1 MVYNAMKKIYN
12 ELRSHDGKL
21 TEFALLLSSK
31 GLYKNHRLATQ
42 ALRLNTKEN
51 PEIQRLYEEWKPGKL
66 KTKDM
71 TTHVDKVAEVFKEI
85 KKRSLKAELNSIV
98 DIMEEALKELTL
110 GIKSMDKERLLQA
123 KELLSNGLYG
133 GNQDECSNR

>member
-1 MVYNAMKKIYN
+1 MRKIYN
-12 ELRSHDGKL
+12 ELRRHDGKL
-21 TEFALLLSSK
+21 TEFALLLSNK

-51 PEIQRLYEEWKPGKL
+51 HEIQRLYEEWKPGKL

-85 KKRSLKAELNSIV
+85 KQRTLKAELNSIV
-98 DIMEEALKELTL
+98 DIMEEALKELTI
-110 GIKSMDKERLLQA
+110 GIKNMDRERLLQA

-133 GNQDECSNR
+133 GN

>member
-1 MVYNAMKKIYN
+1 MQKIYN
-12 ELRSHDGKL
+12 ELRRHDGKL
-21 TEFALLLSSK
+21 TGFALLLSNK

-85 KKRSLKAELNSIV
+85 KQRTLKAELNSIV

-110 GIKSMDKERLLQA
+110 GIKNMDKERLLQA

-133 GNQDECSNR
+133 GQE

>member
-1 MVYNAMKKIYN
+1 MQKIYN
-12 ELRSHDGKL
+12 ELRRHDGKL
-21 TEFALLLSSK
+21 TEFALLLSNK

-51 PEIQRLYEEWKPGKL
+51 PEIQRLYEEWRPGRL

-71 TTHVDKVAEVFKEI
+71 DTYVSKTKEVFKEI
-85 KKRSLKAELNSIV
+85 KQRTLRAELNSIV
-98 DIMEEALKELTL
+98 DIMEEALKELTI
-110 GIKSMDKERLLQA
+110 GIKNMDKERLLQA

-133 GNQDECSNR
+133 GN

>member
-1 MVYNAMKKIYN
+1 MQKIYN
-12 ELRSHDGKL
+12 ELRRHDGKL
-21 TEFALLLSSK
+21 TEFALLLSQK

-71 TTHVDKVAEVFKEI
+71 TTHVDKVAKVFKEI
-85 KKRSLKAELNSIV
+85 KQHTLKSELLSIV
-98 DIMEEALKELTL
+98 DVMEEALKELTL
-110 GIKSMDKERLLQA
+110 GIKNMDRERLLQA

-133 GNQDECSNR
+133 GNTDED